1 MIYQHKFFN
10 EHVVCHLYYCSVFPS
25 NHTLSADSINSLVWL
40 LLILFI
46 YAGSELLIRELP
58 SILDGS
64 ARVKA
69 QPQDDSKAT
78 LAPKVDFSESHVLVL
93 EMDKN
98 SP

>member
-1 MIYQHKFFN
+1 M
-10 EHVVCHLYYCSVFPS
+10 
-25 NHTLSADSINSLVWL
+25 
-40 LLILFI
+40 